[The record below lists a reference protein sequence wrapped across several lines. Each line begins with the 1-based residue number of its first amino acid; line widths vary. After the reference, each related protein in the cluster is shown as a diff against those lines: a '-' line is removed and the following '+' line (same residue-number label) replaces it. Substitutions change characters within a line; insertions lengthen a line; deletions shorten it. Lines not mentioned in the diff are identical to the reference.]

1 MRGLFYII
9 LLMVITGCSYSNSQS
24 LKRIEDAG
32 SLMLS
37 DPKAALD
44 KLNAI
49 DVASLDDSASV
60 ARWALLYSEA
70 MVANRICAPNDTIVD
85 MAIDYYSRHNLLQ
98 ESRHASGL
106 KALMKECDNG
116 SALASALYLQKEK
129 EFMLYKERV
138 KHERYLYAGLLILS
152 MALGVIVWQRNKIKI
167 KDARNEALF
176 AEAAGLRADISG
188 HLSGL
193 SRLELWLSDILA
205 VHFNVIDEL
214 CQTYYESQGTK
225 IERKAI
231 VDKVKEQIAALKADE
246 KVFSKMELC
255 VDRCRKGLLSH
266 LKEEYPAIKPEE
278 YRMMVYLAS
287 NLSSRSIALLIG
299 ESIDVVYKRKS
310 RLKSKLSSLGS
321 PYSELFLSVF

>member
-1 MRGLFYII
+1 MRGLLYII
-9 LLMVITGCSYSNSQS
+9 MMLVIAGCSYSNSQS
-24 LKRIEDAG
+24 LKRIDEAQ

-49 DVASLDDSASV
+49 DVAALGDSALV

-70 MVANRICAPNDTIVD
+70 MVANKISAPTDTIVD
-85 MAIDYYSRHNLLQ
+85 MAIDYYSRHDFAAEL
-98 ESRHASGL
+98 RHASAL
-106 KALMKECDNG
+106 KALLKKGGNADE
-116 SALASALYLQKEK
+116 LASALYLQKEK
-129 EFMLYKERV
+129 EFMLYRERV
-138 KHERYLYAGLLILS
+138 KHERYLYAGIFLLLLA
-152 MALGVIVWQRNKIKI
+152 MGVILWQHNKMKL
-167 KDARNEALF
+167 KDARNAALF

-193 SRLELWLSDILA
+193 NRLELWLSDILA

-246 KVFSKMELC
+246 NVFAKMELC

-266 LKEEYPAIKPEE
+266 LKEEYPSIKPDE

-310 RLKSKLSSLGS
+310 RLKSKLSSLEL
-321 PYSELFLSVF
+321 PHSELFLSIF